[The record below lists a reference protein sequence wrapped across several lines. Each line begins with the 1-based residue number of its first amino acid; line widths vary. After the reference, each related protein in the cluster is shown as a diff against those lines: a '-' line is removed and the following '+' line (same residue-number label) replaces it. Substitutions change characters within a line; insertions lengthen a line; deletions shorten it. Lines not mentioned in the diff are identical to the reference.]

1 MKPALAFVFRVAGI
15 AILALLT
22 GRASFS
28 QQQPAADQQK
38 VPSLNGGAGPCSVDF
53 TISDPNGKP
62 LLDAKVRVHISYG
75 FLGKRTLD
83 LEIGTNTAGKAR
95 LEGLPSKIHEA
106 AYFQVSQ
113 GELEGSALF
122 DPEAN
127 CHAQHDI
134 MLQKPQANPQTP
146 SAN

>member
-95 LEGLPSKIHEA
+95 LEGLPSKIH
-106 AYFQVSQ
+106 
-113 GELEGSALF
+113 
-122 DPEAN
+122 
-127 CHAQHDI
+127 
-134 MLQKPQANPQTP
+134 
-146 SAN
+146 